1 MSTTTSH
8 PIARVRRRRFDG
20 LVAWITGAGS
30 GIGRACAIAL
40 ADRGAHVVLSGRRE
54 TPLQL
59 VADAC
64 RRRGV
69 QATIAT
75 ADVTDPAS
83 LEAAVTRALEVHGR
97 LDLVL
102 ANAGCSVSGRI
113 EALSITEWRRQL
125 DINVIGLASTVRA
138 ALPALRES
146 GGRIGLVGSVMA
158 YLGLPGTGAYA
169 ASKAAVRAIGDAL
182 HLELVGSGVTCTLIQ
197 PGFVES
203 DIARVDNA
211 GILDL
216 SRPET
221 RPTAVMWS
229 AERAAVV
236 ILDAMH
242 KRRREV
248 VFTGH
253 GRVVTFLARHTPGL
267 LYALLRGPLASAV
280 GAGDR
285 TRTR

>member
-1 MSTTTSH
+1 MTALAASRS
-8 PIARVRRRRFDG
+8 RRFDG

-40 ADRGAHVVLSGRRE
+40 AERGAHVVLSGRRE
-54 TPLQL
+54 GPLRL

-64 RRRGV
+64 RARGV
-69 QATIAT
+69 TATVAL
-75 ADVTDPAS
+75 ADVTDEAS
-83 LEAAVTRALEVHGR
+83 LEAAVEQALAVHGR

-113 EALSITEWRRQL
+113 EDLTAREWHRQL

-138 ALPALRES
+138 ALPALRDT

-158 YLGLPGTGAYA
+158 YLGLPGSGAYA
-169 ASKAAVRAIGDAL
+169 ASKAAVRAIGDSL

-203 DIARVDNA
+203 DIARVTNDGVLMA
-211 GILDL
+211 D
-216 SRPET
+216 RPDP
-221 RPTAVMWS
+221 RPQQLMWTG
-229 AERAAVV
+229 EQAAVA
-236 ILDAMH
+236 ILDALH
-242 KRRREV
+242 RRRREL

-253 GRVVTFLARHTPGL
+253 GRFATWMARHAPGL
-267 LYALLRGPLASAV
+267 LYALLAGPLAGAV
-280 GAGDR
+280 GAGPR
-285 TRTR
+285 SRAR